1 MEGQILTGRWLWCDR
16 TLAQGP
22 VSSFDQGEIVWR
34 DRTLRDE
41 VTER

>member
-1 MEGQILTGRWLWCDR
+1 MEGQILTGRWLRCDR
-16 TLAQGP
+16 MLAQGP

-34 DRTLRDE
+34 DQTLGGE